1 MKIKIKDANL
11 YNCEGFMTDMELV
24 DKINTVFKTDNSHN
38 TKGDGETI
46 VGMTLA
52 GLIEVAPRD
61 FFSPIG
67 NGEIMFTR
75 SEVEKVIKYLDA
87 FGLSLNQMVRANK
100 SKRHNGEVRQTQV
113 TNLDTEPAMTYGYKP
128 TDAELDKAVE
138 ENEAFQKKIDN
149 DPVEQAKIL
158 ATATPVVTQ

>member
-24 DKINTVFKTDNSHN
+24 DKINDTFKNDT
-38 TKGDGETI
+38 EL
-46 VGMTLA
+46 GMTLA

-61 FFSPIG
+61 FFTPMG
-67 NGEIMFTR
+67 DREILFTR

-138 ENEAFQKKIDN
+138 ENEAFQKKIDE

>member
-11 YNCEGFMTDMELV
+11 YNCEGFMTDIELV
-24 DKINTVFKTDNSHN
+24 DKINTIFKTD
-38 TKGDGETI
+38 TE
-46 VGMTLA
+46 VGMTLH
-52 GLIEVAPRD
+52 GLTQVAPRD
-61 FFSPIG
+61 FFASTMG
-67 NGEIMFTR
+67 DGEGFFTKAEMAR
-75 SEVEKVIKYLDA
+75 VIKYLYTFD
-87 FGLSLNQMVRANK
+87 LTLNNMVVANK
-100 SKRHNGEVRQTQV
+100 YKTAYGESRQIQV

-149 DPVEQAKIL
+149 DPIEQAKLL

>member
-1 MKIKIKDANL
+1 MQIKTKDANL

-24 DKINTVFKTDNSHN
+24 DKINNSFKNDT
-38 TKGDGETI
+38 EF
-46 VGMTLA
+46 GMTLA

-61 FFSPIG
+61 FFSPMG
-67 NGEIMFTR
+67 DGEIMFTK
-75 SEVEKVIKYLDA
+75 SEVDKVIKYLDA

-113 TNLDTEPAMTYGYKP
+113 TNLDRYCP
-128 TDAELDKAVE
+128 TDAELDKVVE
-138 ENEAFQKKIDN
+138 ENEAWQKKIDN

-158 ATATPVVTQ
+158 ETARPVAI

>member
-11 YNCEGFMTDMELV
+11 YNCEGFMTDLELV
-24 DKINTVFKTDNSHN
+24 DKINNSFKNDT
-38 TKGDGETI
+38 EF
-46 VGMTLA
+46 GMTLA

-67 NGEIMFTR
+67 NGEIMFTK
-75 SEVEKVIKYLDA
+75 SEVDKVIKYLDA

-100 SKRHNGEVRQTQV
+100 SKRHNGEVRQIQV
-113 TNLDTEPAMTYGYKP
+113 TNLDVQPSVTYGRHP
-128 TDAELDKAVE
+128 TDAEVDQAFE
-138 ENEAFQKKIDN
+138 EAEAFQKKIDN

-158 ATATPVVTQ
+158 ETARPVAIQ

>member
-24 DKINTVFKTDNSHN
+24 DKINDTFKNDT
-38 TKGDGETI
+38 EL
-46 VGMTLA
+46 GMTLA

-61 FFSPIG
+61 FFTPMG
-67 NGEIMFTR
+67 DREILFTR

-128 TDAELDKAVE
+128 SDAELDKAVE

-158 ATATPVVTQ
+158 ETARPVATQ

>member
-24 DKINTVFKTDNSHN
+24 DKINNSFKNDT
-38 TKGDGETI
+38 EF
-46 VGMTLA
+46 GMTLA

-61 FFSPIG
+61 FFTPMG
-67 NGEIMFTR
+67 DREILFTR

-100 SKRHNGEVRQTQV
+100 SKRHNGEVRQIQA

-128 TDAELDKAVE
+128 TDAELDKVVE

-149 DPVEQAKIL
+149 DPIEQAKIL
-158 ATATPVVTQ
+158 ATATPAATQ

>member
-1 MKIKIKDANL
+1 MQIKTKDANL

-24 DKINTVFKTDNSHN
+24 DKINNSFKNDT
-38 TKGDGETI
+38 EF
-46 VGMTLA
+46 GMTLA

-67 NGEIMFTR
+67 DGEIMFTK
-75 SEVEKVIKYLDA
+75 SEVDKVIKYLDA

-100 SKRHNGEVRQTQV
+100 SKRSGGEVRQIQV
-113 TNLDTEPAMTYGYKP
+113 TNLDVQPSVTYGRHP
-128 TDAELDKAVE
+128 TDAEVDQAFE
-138 ENEAFQKKIDN
+138 EAEAFQKKIDN

-158 ATATPVVTQ
+158 ETARPVAIQ

>member
-1 MKIKIKDANL
+1 MQIKTKDANL

-24 DKINTVFKTDNSHN
+24 DKINNSFKNDT
-38 TKGDGETI
+38 EF
-46 VGMTLA
+46 GMTLA

-67 NGEIMFTR
+67 NGEIMFTK
-75 SEVEKVIKYLDA
+75 SEVDKVIKYLDA

-100 SKRHNGEVRQTQV
+100 SKRHNGEVRQIQV

-149 DPVEQAKIL
+149 DPIEQAKIL

>member
-24 DKINTVFKTDNSHN
+24 DKINDTFKNDT
-38 TKGDGETI
+38 EL
-46 VGMTLA
+46 GMTLA

-61 FFSPIG
+61 FFTSMG
-67 NGEIMFTR
+67 DREILFTR

-128 TDAELDKAVE
+128 SDAELDKAVE
-138 ENEAFQKKIDN
+138 ENEAFQKKIDE